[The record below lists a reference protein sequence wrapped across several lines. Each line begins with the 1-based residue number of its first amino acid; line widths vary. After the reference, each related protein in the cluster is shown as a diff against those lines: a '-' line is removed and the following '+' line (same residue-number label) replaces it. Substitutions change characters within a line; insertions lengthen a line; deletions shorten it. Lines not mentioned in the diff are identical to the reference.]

1 MDQNKTSIPHFPV
14 LPKALASLHQLRT
27 HIVRVIVHGKGT
39 ETYVAEGQRWPQD
52 TNLTLTVLL
61 KAIVKH
67 KTTQDVLYLQMD
79 NCCRENKNKWVL
91 CFCFLLVK
99 MKIFKKVRSQNI
111 AYYFLNLFGF
121 FITTAIYCDLMRA
134 CAIEAIQ

>member
-14 LPKALASLHQLRT
+14 LPKVLASLQQLRT
-27 HIVRVIVHGKGT
+27 RIIGIIVHGKGT
-39 ETYVAEGQRWPQD
+39 ESYVAERQQWPQD
-52 TNLTLTVLL
+52 TNLTLSVLP
-61 KAIVKH
+61 KAIFKH

-99 MKIFKKVRSQNI
+99 MKIFKKVSSHNI
-111 AYYFLNLFGF
+111 ANYFLNFHWPSYY
-121 FITTAIYCDLMRA
+121 YCNLLQFNGNLED
-134 CAIEAIQ
+134 